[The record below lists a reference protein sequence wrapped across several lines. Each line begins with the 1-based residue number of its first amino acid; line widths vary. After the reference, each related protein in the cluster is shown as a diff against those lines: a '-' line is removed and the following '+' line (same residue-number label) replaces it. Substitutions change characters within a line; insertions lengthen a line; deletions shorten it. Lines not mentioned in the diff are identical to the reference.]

1 MTTPNDSVD
10 GLEQMHAGDCPRN
23 TTSSNIPYQGESH
36 TCAESAGAVPRT
48 LVLQYAWVCRECS
61 TAVVVGDTL
70 PPYLD
75 AEHRCE
81 LVGSP
86 PTFSKRLT
94 THGNF
99 NMTHPG

>member
-1 MTTPNDSVD
+1 MTTPNDSTG
-10 GLEQMHAGDCPRN
+10 GLEQMHVGLCREHN
-23 TTSSNIPYQGESH
+23 VLEYPYQGESH

-75 AEHRCE
+75 AEYRCE
-81 LVGSP
+81 LAGSP
-86 PTFSKRLT
+86 QPSVNASQPTAVST
-94 THGNF
+94 
-99 NMTHPG
+99 